1 MKILLIFSFFLIPAG
16 TDAVTIVTGYRGR
29 SVQIKCPYESGYED
43 NKKYLCR
50 GECSIPGFKD
60 IPVESGSPAK
70 DPRFSLYD
78 DKTARVFTVTITD
91 LRPEDGNTYWC
102 AIERILL
109 PDSYTEILLQVK
121 TVDPTISSVSHTTHF
136 TPTHGDTTHS
146 VTVDPTISSVSH
158 TTHFTPTHGDTT
170 HSVTVDPTISSV
182 SHTTHFTPTH
192 GDTTHSVTDKLLT
205 YTTHKTPITSSS
217 QGFQT
222 LPVITAVSVV
232 LVLLLIALLF
242 TGLIQWKKKNQASS
256 SAQSLK
262 SSSNPRVLPAPVC
275 DYEEVKDSRS
285 LSNTIYCTAQLST
298 NLSDG
303 SETIYCNTELPTTP
317 TVYSTAQNPSDSPDQ
332 DFYSTA
338 QLPSAVSATSPSV
351 VKSGE
356 SPMYAAVSFETSS
369 YGAVPTAIYKSKSNS
384 CIYATVNS

>member
-1 MKILLIFSFFLIPAG
+1 MKILLIFTFFLIPAG
-16 TDAVTIVTGYRGR
+16 TDAVTIVTGYRGG
-29 SVQIKCPYESGYED
+29 SVQIKCPYKSGYED

-50 GECSIPGFKD
+50 GECSYVGNKD

-91 LRPEDGNTYWC
+91 LRPEDGGTYWC
-102 AIERILL
+102 VIERTL
-109 PDSYTEILLQVK
+109 PLSDIYTKILLQVK
-121 TVDPTISSVSHTTHF
+121 TDDPTISSVSHTTH
-136 TPTHGDTTHS
+136 
-146 VTVDPTISSVSH
+146 
-158 TTHFTPTHGDTT
+158 
-170 HSVTVDPTISSV
+170 
-182 SHTTHFTPTH
+182 TPTH

-222 LPVITAVSVV
+222 LPVIIAVSVV

-242 TGLIQWKKKNQASS
+242 TVLIQWKKKNQASS

-262 SSSNPRVLPAPVC
+262 SSSNPRVLPAPAC
-275 DYEEVKDSRS
+275 DYEEVKDSRA

-298 NLSDG
+298 NLPDG

-332 DFYSTA
+332 DFYSSA
-338 QLPSAVSATSPSV
+338 QLPSAVCATSPSV

-356 SPMYAAVSFETSS
+356 SPMYAAVNFETSS
-369 YGAVPTAIYKSKSNS
+369 YGAAPTAVYKNKSNS
-384 CIYATVNS
+384 CVYATVNS

>member
-1 MKILLIFSFFLIPAG
+1 MFYQSGRPATSSLFFLLINTKSG

-29 SVQIKCPYESGYED
+29 SVQIKCPYKSGYED
-43 NKKYLCR
+43 YNKYLCR
-50 GECSIPGFKD
+50 GECPYGGNKD

-78 DKTARVFTVTITD
+78 DKTARVFTITITD

-102 AIERILL
+102 AIDRLL
-109 PDSYTEILLQVK
+109 PLSDIYTEFLLQVK
-121 TVDPTISSVSHTTHF
+121 TDDPTISSVSHTTH
-136 TPTHGDTTHS
+136 
-146 VTVDPTISSVSH
+146 
-158 TTHFTPTHGDTT
+158 
-170 HSVTVDPTISSV
+170 
-182 SHTTHFTPTH
+182 TPTH

-222 LPVITAVSVV
+222 LPVIIAVSVV

-242 TGLIQWKKKNQASS
+242 TVLIQWKKKNQASS

-262 SSSNPRVLPAPVC
+262 SSSNPRVLPAPAC
-275 DYEEVKDSRS
+275 DYEEVKDSRA

-298 NLSDG
+298 NLPDG

-332 DFYSTA
+332 DFYSSA
-338 QLPSAVSATSPSV
+338 QLPSAVCATSPSV

-356 SPMYAAVSFETSS
+356 SPMYAAVNFETSS
-369 YGAVPTAIYKSKSNS
+369 YGAAPTAVYKNKSNS
-384 CIYATVNS
+384 CVYATVNS

>member
-146 VTVDPTISSVSH
+146 VT
-158 TTHFTPTHGDTT
+158 
-170 HSVTVDPTISSV
+170 
-182 SHTTHFTPTH
+182 
-192 GDTTHSVTDKLLT
+192 
-205 YTTHKTPITSSS
+205 
-217 QGFQT
+217 GFQT

-256 SAQSLK
+256 SSQSLK
-262 SSSNPRVLPAPVC
+262 SSTNPRVLPAPAY

-298 NLSDG
+298 NLPDG
-303 SETIYCNTELPTTP
+303 SETIYCNTELPTT
-317 TVYSTAQNPSDSPDQ
+317 VYSTAQNPSDPPDQ

-369 YGAVPTAIYKSKSNS
+369 YGAAPTAVYKSKSNS

>member
-1 MKILLIFSFFLIPAG
+1 MKILLIFTFFLIPAG
-16 TDAVTIVTGYRGR
+16 TDAVTTVNGYRGR

-43 NKKYLCR
+43 NNKYLCR
-50 GECSIPGFKD
+50 GECPYGGNKD

-70 DPRFSLYD
+70 DTRFSLYD
-78 DKTARVFTVTITD
+78 NKTARVFTVTITD

-102 AIERILL
+102 AIERKLKDI
-109 PDSYTEILLQVK
+109 YTKILLQVK
-121 TVDPTISSVSHTTHF
+121 
-136 TPTHGDTTHS
+136 
-146 VTVDPTISSVSH
+146 
-158 TTHFTPTHGDTT
+158 
-170 HSVTVDPTISSV
+170 TVDPTISSV

-275 DYEEVKDSRS
+275 DYEGITDSRS

-298 NLSDG
+298 NLPDG

-317 TVYSTAQNPSDSPDQ
+317 TVYSTAQNPSDPPDQ

-369 YGAVPTAIYKSKSNS
+369 YGAAPTAVYKSKSNS

>member
-1 MKILLIFSFFLIPAG
+1 MFYQSGRPATSSLFFLLINTKSG
-16 TDAVTIVTGYRGR
+16 TDAVTIVTGYRGG
-29 SVQIKCPYESGYED
+29 SVQIKCPYKSGYED

-50 GECSIPGFKD
+50 GECSYVGNKD

-91 LRPEDGNTYWC
+91 LRPEDGGTYWC
-102 AIERILL
+102 VIERTL
-109 PDSYTEILLQVK
+109 PLSDIYTKILLQVK
-121 TVDPTISSVSHTTHF
+121 TDDPTISSVSHTTH
-136 TPTHGDTTHS
+136 
-146 VTVDPTISSVSH
+146 
-158 TTHFTPTHGDTT
+158 
-170 HSVTVDPTISSV
+170 
-182 SHTTHFTPTH
+182 TPTH

-217 QGFQT
+217 Q
-222 LPVITAVSVV
+222 
-232 LVLLLIALLF
+232 
-242 TGLIQWKKKNQASS
+242 ASS

-262 SSSNPRVLPAPVC
+262 SSSNPRVLPAPAC
-275 DYEEVKDSRS
+275 DYEEVKDSRA

-298 NLSDG
+298 NLPDG

-332 DFYSTA
+332 DFYSSA
-338 QLPSAVSATSPSV
+338 QLPSAVCATSPSV

-356 SPMYAAVSFETSS
+356 SPMYAAVNFETSS
-369 YGAVPTAIYKSKSNS
+369 YGAAPTAVYKNKSNS
-384 CIYATVNS
+384 CVYATVNS

>member
-1 MKILLIFSFFLIPAG
+1 MKILLIFTFFLIPAG
-16 TDAVTIVTGYRGR
+16 TDAVTTVNGYRGR

-43 NKKYLCR
+43 NNKYLCR
-50 GECSIPGFKD
+50 GECPYGGNKD

-70 DPRFSLYD
+70 DTRFSLYD
-78 DKTARVFTVTITD
+78 NKTARVFTVTITD

-102 AIERILL
+102 AIERKLKDI
-109 PDSYTEILLQVK
+109 YTKILLQVK

-146 VTVDPTISSVSH
+146 VT
-158 TTHFTPTHGDTT
+158 
-170 HSVTVDPTISSV
+170 
-182 SHTTHFTPTH
+182 
-192 GDTTHSVTDKLLT
+192 
-205 YTTHKTPITSSS
+205 
-217 QGFQT
+217 GFQT

-275 DYEEVKDSRS
+275 DYEGITDSRS

-298 NLSDG
+298 NLPDG

-317 TVYSTAQNPSDSPDQ
+317 TVYSTAQNPSDPPDQ

-369 YGAVPTAIYKSKSNS
+369 YGAAPTAVYKSKSNS

>member
-1 MKILLIFSFFLIPAG
+1 MKILLIFTFFLIPAG
-16 TDAVTIVTGYRGR
+16 TDAVTTVTGYRGR
-29 SVQIKCPYESGYED
+29 SVQIKCPYKSGYED
-43 NKKYLCR
+43 YNKYLCR
-50 GECSIPGFKD
+50 GKCPYSGSTD

-78 DKTARVFTVTITD
+78 DKTARVFTVNITD
-91 LRPEDGNTYWC
+91 LIPEDGNTYWC
-102 AIERILL
+102 AIERKLSDI
-109 PDSYTEILLQVK
+109 YTKIVLQVK
-121 TVDPTISSVSHTTHF
+121 
-136 TPTHGDTTHS
+136 
-146 VTVDPTISSVSH
+146 TVDPTISSVSH

-242 TGLIQWKKKNQASS
+242 TGLIQWKKKNQVSP

-262 SSSNPRVLPAPVC
+262 SSSNHRVFPAPVC
-275 DYEEVKDSRS
+275 DYEEITDSRS

-351 VKSGE
+351 VKSAE
-356 SPMYAAVSFETSS
+356 SPMYAAVSFKTSS
-369 YGAVPTAIYKSKSNS
+369 YGAAPTAIYKSKSNS

>member
-1 MKILLIFSFFLIPAG
+1 MKILLIFTFFLTPAG
-16 TDAVTIVTGYRGR
+16 ADAVTTVTGFRGR
-29 SVQIKCPYESGYED
+29 SVQFNCPYESGYKE

-50 GECSIPGFKD
+50 HECLIPGIKD
-60 IPVESGSPAK
+60 IPVQSGSRAK

-102 AIERILL
+102 VIERTLPL
-109 PDSYTEILLQVK
+109 PDILSWARSDIQKILPDIYTEFLLQVK
-121 TVDPTISSVSHTTHF
+121 TVDPTISSVSHTTH
-136 TPTHGDTTHS
+136 
-146 VTVDPTISSVSH
+146 
-158 TTHFTPTHGDTT
+158 
-170 HSVTVDPTISSV
+170 
-182 SHTTHFTPTH
+182 TPTH

-205 YTTHKTPITSSS
+205 YTTHKTLITPPS

-222 LPVITAVSVV
+222 LPVIIAVSVV

-242 TGLIQWKKKNQASS
+242 TVLIQWKKKNQASS

-262 SSSNPRVLPAPVC
+262 SSSNPRVLPAPAC
-275 DYEEVKDSRS
+275 DYEEVKDSRA

-298 NLSDG
+298 NLPDG

-332 DFYSTA
+332 DFYSSA
-338 QLPSAVSATSPSV
+338 QLPSAVCATSPSV

-356 SPMYAAVSFETSS
+356 SPMYAAVNFETSS
-369 YGAVPTAIYKSKSNS
+369 YGAAPTAVYKNKSNS
-384 CIYATVNS
+384 CVYATVNS